1 MISNVHFAFLEILSK
16 ERDPYIRKV
25 LLFTFCKDK
34 KFIKA
39 LRSLCQNTLKGK
51 FNIPPKE
58 GAVIKRY
65 LSDLKLLSDKKKA
78 TRKQISQNGAG
89 FLSVLFPIVA
99 SVLGP
104 LLNGA
109 LSKNEDGP
117 SR

>member
-1 MISNVHFAFLEILSK
+1 MISNIHFAYLEVLYK

-25 LLFTFCKDK
+25 LLFAFCKDK

-51 FNIPPKE
+51 FNITPKE
-58 GAVIKRY
+58 GAIIQKY
-65 LSDLKLLSDKKKA
+65 ISDLRFFSDKKKA
-78 TRKQISQNGAG
+78 NRKRITQNGAG

-104 LLNGA
+104 IINGA
-109 LSKNEDGP
+109 LSKNENG
-117 SR
+117 S